1 MLILGLAAG
10 AISKLADIYC
20 YEQFLGS
27 SLSDMTS
34 EFGIW
39 ILIGVVI
46 SLFSRSRPYAM
57 INIFLF
63 CAGMLASYYTTAEI
77 THSVYGWT
85 FIKGWSVF
93 TVCTPV
99 MAYLVTLTKDNGI
112 FPFVIKIGIFIVYI
126 ILGTAGG
133 FPKTHDVVILPALV
147 YFLFIRKY
155 DNSEKAYRKQ

>member
-10 AISKLADIYC
+10 VISKLADIYC
-20 YEQFLGS
+20 YKQFLGF

-39 ILIGVVI
+39 ILIGVAV

-63 CAGMLASYYTTAEI
+63 CAGMLAVYYATAEV

-85 FIKGWSVF
+85 FIKGWAIF
-93 TVCTPV
+93 TMFTPV
-99 MAYLVTLTKDNGI
+99 IAYLVTLTKEKGAASLVVRLG
-112 FPFVIKIGIFIVYI
+112 VIAVYI
-126 ILGTAGG
+126 ILESAGR
-133 FPKTHDVVILPALV
+133 FPEVYDVVILPVLAYL
-147 YFLFIRKY
+147 LFVRKF
-155 DNSEKAYRKQ
+155 E